1 MTRHKPR
8 TFAVPLALE
17 GMQNPVLYAM
27 FDNLQDRFERAFK
40 ILKGHGSITEVNVG
54 DTLKEVRKA
63 LLDADV
69 DFKTAKAFV
78 KRVKEEA
85 LGREVLT
92 AIQPGQLLIKITHE
106 ELTKLMGQAA
116 APLELKGQPATIMLA
131 GLQGAGKT
139 THAGKLAA
147 RIAKSGRKPLLV
159 ACDVHRPAAV
169 DQLHV
174 VGESVGCDVYS
185 EPGVKDAV
193 GIAERGMA
201 KAKADGYGAVI
212 VDTAGRLAIDEVL
225 MEEIGAI
232 RDAVNPS
239 EILFVV
245 DAMTGQDAVQTAK
258 AFNDKL
264 DFTGV
269 VLTKLDGDARGGA
282 ALSIFSVV
290 GKPIKFVGTGEKMDA
305 LDVFHPERM
314 ADRILGKGDV
324 VSLVEKAQQ
333 AIDEKEAKRLEDRL
347 KKNKFDLED
356 FMMQLQQ
363 IKKMGN
369 VKDLLGMVPGMG
381 KALKGV
387 DIDDNAFVGIESIIQ
402 SMTPG
407 ERENPGII
415 NGNRRSRIAKGS
427 GRTVEE
433 VNRLLK
439 QFEDMK
445 KMMGHMAR
453 GSMPRV
459 PGMRLPGRR

>member
-1 MTRHKPR
+1 
-8 TFAVPLALE
+8 
-17 GMQNPVLYAM
+17 M

-116 APLELKGQPATIMLA
+116 APLDLKSQPATIMLA

-201 KAKADGYGAVI
+201 KAKAEGYGAVI

-415 NGNRRSRIAKGS
+415 NGSRRSRIAKGS

>member
-1 MTRHKPR
+1 MRRVLGTR
-8 TFAVPLALE
+8 
-17 GMQNPVLYAM
+17 
-27 FDNLQDRFERAFK
+27 
-40 ILKGHGSITEVNVG
+40 
-54 DTLKEVRKA
+54 
-63 LLDADV
+63 
-69 DFKTAKAFV
+69 
-78 KRVKEEA
+78 
-85 LGREVLT
+85 
-92 AIQPGQLLIKITHE
+92 
-106 ELTKLMGQAA
+106 
-116 APLELKGQPATIMLA
+116 
-131 GLQGAGKT
+131 
-139 THAGKLAA
+139 
-147 RIAKSGRKPLLV
+147 
-159 ACDVHRPAAV
+159 
-169 DQLHV
+169 
-174 VGESVGCDVYS
+174 
-185 EPGVKDAV
+185 VKDAV

-201 KAKADGYGAVI
+201 KAKAEGYGAVI

-402 SMTPG
+402 SMTRQANEKTLESSMG
-407 ERENPGII
+407 
-415 NGNRRSRIAKGS
+415 AV
-427 GRTVEE
+427 GRASPKAAVE
-433 VNRLLK
+433 
-439 QFEDMK
+439 Q
-445 KMMGHMAR
+445 
-453 GSMPRV
+453 
-459 PGMRLPGRR
+459 

>member
-1 MTRHKPR
+1 
-8 TFAVPLALE
+8 
-17 GMQNPVLYAM
+17 M
-27 FDNLQDRFERAFK
+27 FENLQERFERAFK
-40 ILKGHGSITEVNVG
+40 VLKGHGSITEVNVG

-69 DFKTAKAFV
+69 DFKTAKNFI
-78 KRVKEEA
+78 RTVKEEA
-85 LGREVLT
+85 LGRQVLT

-116 APLELKGQPATIMLA
+116 APLELKGNPATVLLA

-147 RIAKSGRKPLLV
+147 RIAESGRKPLLV

-174 VGESVGCDVYS
+174 VGESVGADVYS

-193 GIAERGMA
+193 GIAQRGMA
-201 KAKADGYGAVI
+201 KAKAEGYGAVI

-225 MEEIGAI
+225 MKEISAV
-232 RDAVNPS
+232 RDVVQPQ
-239 EILFVV
+239 ETLFVV

-258 AFNDKL
+258 AFNDRL

-269 VLTKLDGDARGGA
+269 ILTKLDGDARGGA
-282 ALSIFSVV
+282 ALSIYSVV

-324 VSLVEKAQQ
+324 VSLVERAQQ
-333 AIDEKEAKRLEDRL
+333 AIDEKEAQRLEAKLR
-347 KKNKFDLED
+347 KNSFDLDD
-356 FMMQLQQ
+356 FLAQIQQ

-381 KALKGV
+381 KALKGIDV
-387 DIDDNAFVGIESIIQ
+387 DDNAFVGIEAIIR
-402 SMTPG
+402 SMTPA
-407 ERENPGII
+407 ERADPGII
-415 NGNRRSRIAKGS
+415 NGSRRSRIAKGS
-427 GRTVEE
+427 GKSVEE

-439 QFEDMK
+439 QFQDMK
-445 KMMGHMAR
+445 KMMGMMAK
-453 GSMPRV
+453 GGMPSI
-459 PGMRLPGRR
+459 PGMRMPGRRG

>member
-1 MTRHKPR
+1 MVKKER
-8 TFAVPLALE
+8 VPLASIPTDWR
-17 GMQNPVLYAM
+17 GINWNNTM
-27 FDNLQDRFERAFK
+27 FDNLQERFERAFK
-40 ILKGHGSITEVNVG
+40 VLKGHGSITEVNVG

-69 DFKTAKAFV
+69 DFKTAKTFV

-85 LGREVLT
+85 LGRKVLT

-106 ELTKLMGQAA
+106 ELTKLMGEAA
-116 APLELKGQPATIMLA
+116 APLELKGQPATMLLA

-147 RIAKSGRKPLLV
+147 RIAKSGRKPLLI

-193 GIAERGMA
+193 GIAERGLA
-201 KAKADGYGAVI
+201 KAKAEGYGAVI

-225 MEEIGAI
+225 MDEISAI
-232 RDAVNPS
+232 RDAVQPQ

-245 DAMTGQDAVQTAK
+245 DAMTGQDAVLTAK
-258 AFNDKL
+258 AFNDRL

-356 FMMQLQQ
+356 FMVQLQQ

-369 VKDLLGMVPGMG
+369 VKDLLGMVPGMS

-407 ERENPGII
+407 ERENPAII
-415 NGNRRSRIAKGS
+415 NGSRRTRIAKGS
-427 GRTVEE
+427 GRSVEE

-459 PGMRLPGRR
+459 PGMRMPGRR